1 MADITIPGV
10 SDKYGTTSLIEQL
23 MEVERVPLTREQEK
37 LESYKNEQD
46 AWRSV
51 NKAMSSLRESV
62 RSLYSFD
69 NPFNT
74 KLASSTE
81 EDAIT
86 AEPSRDAEIGSFRVK
101 VEQIAEADRFMS
113 GEIDNSY
120 EVPEG
125 TYTFK
130 VNEKEISFVW
140 KGGKVS
146 DFVTSLN
153 RRGNNTIKATLIGV
167 SSTKKS
173 LLIESLLTGKENA
186 LIFEDDA
193 FTLAKDINMIQE
205 KKGEEKILASTK
217 ADLEQLSG
225 YALTSIQVAND
236 LITVPPKSGFFIEI
250 PRSVKEDTNQQI
262 SFSVRLEGQDEELS
276 QIEKHK
282 VPILPGA
289 AMVQF
294 KDAIVFNIDS
304 ELGYTPETK
313 ITKIEPVEDYS
324 VVFLQTENKE
334 IPLGNIN
341 NNGENTDFKIN
352 LSEYDEKIE
361 SIVVK
366 NNNTGKTAYIT
377 FPSASNPNVAKG
389 FEPSN
394 PVSVA
399 CDAKLKYEGI
409 TMYRS
414 TNKIDDIVENVT
426 LNLEAPTE
434 KTATIKI
441 EPDTETS
448 KEAIIEL
455 VGYYNQLIAEI
466 NILTQNKPELINELD
481 YLTSD
486 EVEAF
491 EEKLGMFSG
500 DSTLTSSKSA
510 LQRIMTNTYPIEGT
524 TVQMLSQIGIS
535 SNATGST
542 GYDASKLRG
551 YFEIDES
558 KLDESLENNIN
569 DVKNLFGYDSDGD
582 LIIDT
587 GIAFLM
593 EKNLQ
598 AYVQTGGILASKTRS
613 LDTKISTS
621 EKTIQR
627 LETQL
632 ATKEQEYKTKFG
644 SMESTLS
651 NLESQSDAITN
662 FNNQQSNNRRN

>member
-10 SDKYGTTSLIEQL
+10 SDKYGTTNLIEQL
-23 MEVERVPLTREQEK
+23 MEVERVPLTREQER
-37 LESYKNEQD
+37 LDTYKAEQD

-62 RSLYSFD
+62 RNLYSFD

-86 AEPSRDAEIGSFRVK
+86 AAPSRNADIGSFKIK

-113 GEIDNSY
+113 GEIDNNY

-130 VNEKEISFVW
+130 VNEKKISFNW

-153 RRGNNTIKATLIGV
+153 RRGNNTIKASLIGV

-186 LIFEDDA
+186 LIFEDEA
-193 FTLAKDINMIQE
+193 FSFAQNIDMIRE

-217 ADLEQLSG
+217 SDLEQLSG
-225 YALTSIQVAND
+225 YALTSVRVEND
-236 LITVPPKSGFFIEI
+236 LITVPPKSGFYVEI
-250 PRSVKEDTNQQI
+250 PRSIKDDKNQQI
-262 SFSVRLEGQDEELS
+262 IFSVRLEGQEEATT
-276 QIEKHK
+276 QVEKEK
-282 VPILPGA
+282 FPILPSA
-289 AMVQF
+289 SMVQF
-294 KDAIVFNIDS
+294 KDAIVFNIES

-313 ITKIEPVEDYS
+313 VRKIDPVEDFS
-324 VVFLQTENKE
+324 LVFLQTENEE
-334 IPLGNIN
+334 IPLGKVDET
-341 NNGENTDFKIN
+341 GLETEFKIN
-352 LSEYDEKIE
+352 LSDYADKIE
-361 SIVVK
+361 NIVVK

-377 FPSASNPNVAKG
+377 FPKSSNPNVAKG

-394 PVSVA
+394 PISVA
-399 CDAKLKYEGI
+399 QDAKLKYEGI

-466 NILTQNKPELINELD
+466 NILTQNKPELISELD
-481 YLTSD
+481 YLSSD
-486 EVEAF
+486 EIEAF
-491 EEKLGMFSG
+491 EEKLGMFSS
-500 DSTLTSSKSA
+500 DSTLTSSKSS
-510 LQRIMTNTYPIEGT
+510 LQRIMTNTYPIEGSDIRL
-524 TVQMLSQIGIS
+524 LSQIGIS

-551 YFEIDES
+551 YFEIEED
-558 KLDESLENNIN
+558 KLDEVLKNNIN

-582 LIIDT
+582 LIVDT
-587 GIAFLM
+587 GIAYLM

-598 AYVQTGGILASKTRS
+598 AYVQTGGILANKTRT
-613 LDTKISTS
+613 LDTKISNS
-621 EKTIQR
+621 EKTIDR

-632 ATKEQEYKTKFG
+632 ATKEQEYKIKFG
-644 SMESTLS
+644 NMESTLS
-651 NLESQSDAITN
+651 NLESQSDSITN
-662 FNNQQSNNRRN
+662 FNNQQSKNR

>member
-10 SDKYGTTSLIEQL
+10 SDKYGTTNLIEQL
-23 MEVERVPLTREQEK
+23 MEVERVPLTREQER
-37 LESYKNEQD
+37 LDTYKAEQD

-62 RSLYSFD
+62 RNLYSFD

-86 AEPSRDAEIGSFRVK
+86 ADPSRDADIGSFKIK

-113 GEIDNSY
+113 GEIDNNY

-130 VNEKEISFVW
+130 VNEKEISFNW

-153 RRGNNTIKATLIGV
+153 RRGNNTIKASLIGV
-167 SSTKKS
+167 SSSKKS

-186 LIFEDDA
+186 LIFEDEA
-193 FTLAKDINMIQE
+193 FSFAQNIDMIRE

-217 ADLEQLSG
+217 SDLEQLSG
-225 YALTSIQVAND
+225 YALTSVRVEND
-236 LITVPPKSGFFIEI
+236 LITVPPKSGFYVEI
-250 PRSVKEDTNQQI
+250 PRSIKDDKNQQI
-262 SFSVRLEGQDEELS
+262 IFSVRLEGQEEATT
-276 QIEKHK
+276 QVEKEK
-282 VPILPGA
+282 FPILPSA
-289 AMVQF
+289 SMVQF
-294 KDAIVFNIDS
+294 KDAIVFNIES

-313 ITKIEPVEDYS
+313 VTKIDQVEDFS
-324 VVFLQTENKE
+324 LVLLHTENEE
-334 IPLGNIN
+334 IPLGKVDEM
-341 NNGENTDFKIN
+341 GLETEFKIN
-352 LSEYDEKIE
+352 LSDYADKIE
-361 SIVVK
+361 NIIVK

-377 FPSASNPNVAKG
+377 FPKSSNPNVAKG

-394 PVSVA
+394 PISVA
-399 CDAKLKYEGI
+399 QDAKLKYEGI

-466 NILTQNKPELINELD
+466 NILTQNKPELISELD
-481 YLTSD
+481 YLSSV
-486 EVEAF
+486 EIEAF
-491 EEKLGMFSG
+491 EEKLGMFSS
-500 DSTLTSSKSA
+500 DSTLTSSKSS
-510 LQRIMTNTYPIEGT
+510 LQRIMTNTYPIEGSDIRL
-524 TVQMLSQIGIS
+524 LSQIGIS

-551 YFEIDES
+551 YFEIEED
-558 KLDESLENNIN
+558 KLDEVLKNNIN

-582 LIIDT
+582 LIVDT

-598 AYVQTGGILASKTRS
+598 AYVQTGGILANKTRT
-613 LDTKISTS
+613 LDTKISNS
-621 EKTIQR
+621 EKTIDR

-632 ATKEQEYKTKFG
+632 ATKEQEYKIKFG
-644 SMESTLS
+644 NMESTLS
-651 NLESQSDAITN
+651 NLESQSDSITN
-662 FNNQQSNNRRN
+662 FNNQQSKNR